1 MVERMYKKGLVVGI
15 IILFI
20 GVGIQPALAVESK
33 SSSLNE
39 KPREE
44 NGLPDLIVEDIY
56 YYPFENGWDIYLV
69 NVKILNQGDTYAYGN
84 ITVEFTIIRTIFWFF
99 NLRIYQHN
107 TVIISLDNGLAPGEK
122 ITCGVSGWISL
133 EFFGFYKFN
142 AGINLDKKIE
152 ESNYNNNERME
163 RVTSIAF
170 WWF

>member
-1 MVERMYKKGLVVGI
+1 MKKI
-15 IILFI
+15 IIPCVICLF
-20 GVGIQPALAVESK
+20 VGMVFQPASANENI
-33 SSSLNE
+33 SSDLNE

-44 NGLPDLIVEDIY
+44 DGLPDLIVEDIY
-56 YYPFENGWDIYLV
+56 YYPYEDGWDIYLV
-69 NVKILNQGDTYAYGN
+69 NVEILNQGDAYAYGN

-99 NLRIYQHN
+99 NLRIYQDN
-107 TVIISLDNGLAPGEK
+107 TVIISLDSGLAPGEK
-122 ITCGVSGWISL
+122 ITCGVSKGFISL

-142 AGINLDKKIE
+142 TEVNPDKTIV